1 LKPVSISSSKKEYRD
16 DEFHIG
22 VVFDISEFQRSSA
35 EKLVSA
41 QLAVATELLV
51 DHQERTFEIEKLLKA
66 RGLPI
71 YVFEQTDEEQLLK
84 EEGNSIR
91 ASVEGTAVGAEMQH
105 QLSTDIMI
113 EKSELEKEL
122 ERVMPHDLTTT
133 KVVCLCVHGTCN
145 EGEAEC

>member
-41 QLAVATELLV
+41 QLAVATELLI
-51 DHQERTFEIEKLLKA
+51 DHQQRTFEIEKLLKA

-71 YVFEQTDEEQLLK
+71 YVFE
-84 EEGNSIR
+84 
-91 ASVEGTAVGAEMQH
+91 
-105 QLSTDIMI
+105 
-113 EKSELEKEL
+113 
-122 ERVMPHDLTTT
+122 
-133 KVVCLCVHGTCN
+133 
-145 EGEAEC
+145 

>member
-22 VVFDISEFQRSSA
+22 VVFDISEFQRPSA

-51 DHQERTFEIEKLLKA
+51 DQQGKTFEIEKLLKA

-71 YVFEQTDEEQLLK
+71 YVFE
-84 EEGNSIR
+84 
-91 ASVEGTAVGAEMQH
+91 
-105 QLSTDIMI
+105 
-113 EKSELEKEL
+113 
-122 ERVMPHDLTTT
+122 
-133 KVVCLCVHGTCN
+133 
-145 EGEAEC
+145 